1 MKQKGIVF
9 IAENFLVGLLG
20 NPSKLNM
27 AELEEAVK
35 GLSSKPVKVVAKN
48 KVSFKF
54 KEKKATKEIVTSDI
68 MQFMITGADMNVEK
82 IVELLTS
89 KGFAEME

>member
-1 MKQKGIVF
+1 
-9 IAENFLVGLLG
+9 
-20 NPSKLNM
+20 M

-68 MQFMITGADMNVEK
+68 VQFMITGADMNVGHLVAPTDEAVNLFLDVDERLFHGVFRISRPAK
-82 IVELLTS
+82 QS
-89 KGFAEME
+89 K